1 MRRRGWLALVV
12 GLSWPV
18 AHGSAQ
24 EVRGSLYPRYEA
36 VASLAFLG
44 LGEDIRID
52 AERDPGSG
60 TDIDVEEVLGVPSTT
75 LQPRVAFRWRPG
87 EEGRGRHEIE
97 AGFLRAVRSGERTLS
112 DTISVGDTI
121 FAAGAPVEAQ
131 VRSSQAFLTYRYAL
145 IANETTQIGPAV
157 GLGAVF
163 FRTEIAALVDGPG
176 GEREVDYEQTRKI
189 TGPTGSLGVYGRFR
203 FGERWYL
210 EPDLRAVYLELGDIK
225 AGVLELGAA
234 GRYFVSRTV
243 AAELGYGFGW
253 YKVEVDK
260 TDSGGILSPDFLGEV
275 KYQVN
280 GFRGGVVVQF

>member
-12 GLSWPV
+12 GLSFPV

-36 VASLAFLG
+36 AASLALLG

-52 AERDPGSG
+52 AEREPGSG
-60 TDIDVEEVLGVPSTT
+60 TEIDVEEVLGVPSTT
-75 LQPRVAFRWRPG
+75 LQPRLAFRWRPG
-87 EEGRGRHEIE
+87 ERRRHEIE
-97 AGFLRAVRSGERTLS
+97 LGFLRAVRSGERTLS

-121 FAAGAPVEAQ
+121 FAAGAPVEAK

-145 IANETTQIGPAV
+145 IANEATQIGPAV

-163 FRTEIAALVDGPG
+163 FRTEIAALVSGPG
-176 GEREVDYEQTRKI
+176 GEREVDYEQARKI
-189 TGPTGSLGVYGRFR
+189 TGPTGSLGAYGRFR
-203 FGERWYL
+203 FGDRWYL
-210 EPDLRAVYLELGDIK
+210 EPDLRAVFLKVGDIT

-260 TDSGGILSPDFLGEV
+260 TDSEGILSPDFLGEV
-275 KYQVN
+275 KYLVH
-280 GFRGGVVVQF
+280 GFRGGVAVQF